1 MRKNVIYSFLC
12 SLFQLLRLLF
22 FLQIE
27 GIYKKAHEA
36 IRADPDHTKTVRT
49 KEPVKKRWN
58 RAKLTLSERKNRV
71 AQKKASFLKKLEE
84 AEA

>member
-1 MRKNVIYSFLC
+1 M
-12 SLFQLLRLLF
+12 F
-22 FLQIE
+22 FFKIE
-27 GIYKKAHEA
+27 GLYKKAHEA
-36 IRADPDHTKTVRT
+36 IRANPDHQVVERT

-71 AQKKASFLKKLEE
+71 AQKKASFIKKLEE